1 MEVMKEIL
9 LIICWIIVVLEII
22 NAFWNMLKIC
32 IAKRKINSI
41 RVSENK
47 NKFSDCKILIIIPCL
62 REQSIIKETIDYF
75 LDLIKDR
82 DNIELIIVTTEKE
95 KYEQLL
101 TKSERNKTT
110 FDVVNEY
117 INKNKINKVKLL
129 HYPYKEGIM
138 ADQLNYVMKEYKNY
152 NNSKNIYFSVYNA
165 DSRPNLDTINSVLNI
180 IKNQNCPEIIQQYS
194 YAFSNLENLSFIMK
208 GFALYQSNFEIKYG
222 LINSLTFPNLLYT
235 YIVGHGLYIR
245 LDTLKKIEGF
255 NNKFWCEDIYMS
267 SIIRNRN
274 IKITP
279 VLKLENMETPK
290 NISVLIKQN
299 ANWFRTSNQWIK
311 MIKSNLKKDK
321 KISNSC
327 KNWLFQRVR
336 MNLSWLFLPLIII
349 LPFTIG
355 IYYRNVILLVIAIFS
370 YIFMQ
375 ICVYLSTI
383 KLIEKLEN
391 KKINNKL
398 SLICAV
404 CVSTFISN
412 TGPLYSMFNFK
423 MKKYKTER

>member
-1 MEVMKEIL
+1 MKDIL
-9 LIICWIIVVLEII
+9 LISYWIIVVLEILY
-22 NAFWNMLKIC
+22 AFWNILKTY

-41 RVSENK
+41 RICENN
-47 NKFSDCKILIIIPCL
+47 NKFLNCKILIIIPCL

-75 LDLIKDR
+75 LNLIKNK
-82 DNIELIIVTTEKE
+82 DNVELIIVTTEKE
-95 KYEQLL
+95 KYEQFL
-101 TKSERNKTT
+101 TKQEKKKTT

-117 INKNKINKVKLL
+117 ISENKINKVKLL
-129 HYPYKEGIM
+129 HYPHKDGIM
-138 ADQLNYVMKEYKNY
+138 ADQLNYVLKEYKKY
-152 NNSKNIYFSVYNA
+152 NSKRIYFSVYNA
-165 DSRPNLDTINSVLNI
+165 DSRPNLNTINSILNI
-180 IKNQNCPEIIQQYS
+180 IKNQDYPEIIQQYS
-194 YAFSNLENLSFIMK
+194 YAFSNLENLSFIMR

-222 LINSLTFPNLLYT
+222 LVNSLTFPNLLYT
-235 YIVGHGLYIR
+235 YVVGHGLYIR
-245 LDTLKKIEGF
+245 LDILKKIGGF

-279 VLKLENMETPK
+279 VLNLENMETPK

-299 ANWFRTSNQWIK
+299 ANWFKTSNQWIK

-327 KNWLFQRVR
+327 KNWIFQRVR
-336 MNLSWLFLPLIII
+336 MNLSWLLLPLFII
-349 LPFTIG
+349 LSFVIS
-355 IYYRNVILLVIAIFS
+355 IYYKSIILLAISICS

-375 ICVYLSTI
+375 MCIYISTI
-383 KLIEKLEN
+383 KIIEKMEN

-398 SLICAV
+398 NLICAV
-404 CVSTFISN
+404 CISTFISN
-412 TGPLYSMFNFK
+412 IGPFYSIFNFK

>member
-1 MEVMKEIL
+1 MNNIL
-9 LIICWIIVVLEII
+9 LISYWIIVALEVLC
-22 NAFWNMLKIC
+22 AFWDILKSS

-41 RVSENK
+41 RTYKSNDK
-47 NKFSDCKILIIIPCL
+47 TLDCKILIIIPCL

-75 LDLIKDR
+75 LNLIKDK

-95 KYEQLL
+95 KHEQLL
-101 TKSERNKTT
+101 NKQRKNKTT

-117 INKNKINKVKLL
+117 ISENKTNKVKLF
-129 HYPYKEGIM
+129 HYPYKDGIM
-138 ADQLNYVMKEYKNY
+138 ADQLNYVMKKYKNY
-152 NNSKNIYFSVYNA
+152 NSKEIYFSVYNA

-180 IKNQNCPEIIQQYS
+180 IKNQDHPEIIQQYS
-194 YAFSNLENLSFIMK
+194 YAFSNLENLSFIMR

-222 LINSLTFPNLLYT
+222 LVNSLTFPNLLYT
-235 YIVGHGLYIR
+235 YVVGHGLYIR
-245 LDTLKKIEGF
+245 LDVLEKIGGF

-279 VLKLENMETPK
+279 VLNLENMETPK
-290 NISVLIKQN
+290 NISVLIRQN

-311 MIKSNLKKDK
+311 MLKSNLKQDK
-321 KISNSC
+321 KISISC
-327 KNWLFQRVR
+327 KNWLFQRIR
-336 MNLSWLFLPLIII
+336 MNLSWLLLPFFII
-349 LPFTIG
+349 LSFAIS
-355 IYYRNVILLVIAIFS
+355 IYYKSIILFAISIFS

-375 ICVYLSTI
+375 ICIYASTI
-383 KLIEKLEN
+383 KIIEKMEN

-398 SLICAV
+398 NLICAV
-404 CVSTFISN
+404 CISTFISN
-412 TGPLYSMFNFK
+412 IGPFYSIFNFK

>member
-1 MEVMKEIL
+1 MKDVL
-9 LIICWIIVVLEII
+9 LINYWIIVVLEILC
-22 NAFWNMLKIC
+22 ALWNILKIY
-32 IAKRKINSI
+32 ISKRKINTI
-41 RVSENK
+41 RMYENN
-47 NKFSDCKILIIIPCL
+47 NKFLDCKILIIIPCL

-75 LDLIKDR
+75 LNLINDK

-95 KYEQLL
+95 KYEQFLI
-101 TKSERNKTT
+101 KQEKNETT
-110 FDVVNEY
+110 FDVVNKY
-117 INKNKINKVKLL
+117 ISENKIDKVKLF
-129 HYPYKEGIM
+129 HYPYKDGIM
-138 ADQLNYVMKEYKNY
+138 ADQLNYVINEYKNY
-152 NNSKNIYFSVYNA
+152 NSERIYFSVYNA

-180 IKNQNCPEIIQQYS
+180 IKSQDYPEIIQQYS

-222 LINSLTFPNLLYT
+222 LVNSLTFPNLLYT
-235 YIVGHGLYIR
+235 YVVGHGLYIR
-245 LDTLKKIEGF
+245 LDTLKKIGGF

-279 VLKLENMETPK
+279 VLNLENMETPK
-290 NISVLIKQN
+290 NLSILIKQN

-311 MIKSNLKKDK
+311 MIKSNLKNDK

-327 KNWLFQRVR
+327 KNWFFQRVR
-336 MNLSWLFLPLIII
+336 MNLSWLLLPLFII
-349 LPFTIG
+349 LSFVIS
-355 IYYRNVILLVIAIFS
+355 IHYKSVILLAISIFS

-375 ICVYLSTI
+375 LCIYISTI
-383 KLIEKLEN
+383 RIISKMEN

-398 SLICAV
+398 NLICAV
-404 CVSTFISN
+404 CISTFISN
-412 TGPLYSMFNFK
+412 IGPFYSMFNFK

>member
-1 MEVMKEIL
+1 MKDII
-9 LIICWIIVVLEII
+9 LIISYWIIVVLEILC
-22 NAFWNMLKIC
+22 AFWDIMKTYMT
-32 IAKRKINSI
+32 KRKINSI
-41 RVSENK
+41 KIYEGNNK
-47 NKFSDCKILIIIPCL
+47 ILNCKILIIISCL

-75 LDLIKDR
+75 LNLINDK

-95 KYEQLL
+95 KYEQILN
-101 TKSERNKTT
+101 KQEKNKTT

-117 INKNKINKVKLL
+117 ISENNINRVKLF
-129 HYPYKEGIM
+129 HYPYKDGIM
-138 ADQLNYVMKEYKNY
+138 ADQLNYVMEKYKDY
-152 NNSKNIYFSVYNA
+152 DSERVYFSVYNA

-180 IKNQNCPEIIQQYS
+180 INNQSYPEIIQQYS
-194 YAFSNLENLSFIMK
+194 YAFSNLESLSFIMK

-222 LINSLTFPNLLYT
+222 LVNSLTFSNLLYT
-235 YIVGHGLYIR
+235 YVVGHGLYIR
-245 LDTLKKIEGF
+245 LDVLEKIGGF

-279 VLKLENMETPK
+279 VLNLENMETPK
-290 NISVLIKQN
+290 NVSVLIKQN
-299 ANWFRTSNQWIK
+299 ANWFKNSNQWMK

-336 MNLSWLFLPLIII
+336 MNLSWLLLPFFII
-349 LPFTIG
+349 LSFIIS
-355 IYYRNVILLVIAIFS
+355 IYYKNIILFVIAIFS

-375 ICVYLSTI
+375 ICIYLNTI
-383 KLIEKLEN
+383 KIIEGLEN

-398 SLICAV
+398 NLISAV
-404 CVSTFISN
+404 CISTFISN
-412 TGPLYSMFNFK
+412 IGPFYSIFNFK